1 MVARWWNGPWRVP
14 TIAGALIV
22 ASLLA
27 SAAGAPS
34 AAADALMIA
43 AAALAAWRIVRSAAR
58 ALRAG
63 VVGIDLLV
71 SAAAIGAVLI
81 GDFWEA
87 AAVTFLF
94 TVGHALEAQTLARTR
109 SALTE
114 LVDLTPTTALLYR
127 DGVQEEVPATAVTPG
142 QHVLVK
148 NGARVP
154 VDGEVVSGRGTVDES
169 SITGESI
176 PAEKGPGDEVWAGTV
191 AHGGL
196 LEVRAD
202 GVGNDTT
209 LARIIRR
216 VEDAQDDK
224 ARTAAFIDRFS
235 AWYTPAI
242 IVLALVAGLLTRD
255 VRLALTLLVIGCPGA
270 LVISIPVA
278 IVAGIGRG
286 ARDGVLIKGGEH
298 LEAAARVTAVAL
310 DKTGTLTE
318 GRPELTDVVVLR
330 PGITRAD
337 VLTWA
342 ARAEAGS
349 EHPLARPIVEAA
361 RAEGLAVDGLP
372 DHTEPVAGLGVR
384 AHLDGHEVWVG
395 RPDATTPPVALA
407 AVAELGD
414 AGRTGMVVILDG
426 EVIGVV
432 AVADRLRPGA
442 ADMVLELRAAGVR
455 HVAMLTGDSPAVAR
469 AMAAGLGLD
478 DVRAGLLPEDKLTA
492 VRDLQAAGHVVAMV
506 GDGVNDAPALAVADV
521 GVAIGGTAVAIET
534 ADVALM
540 GTDLRRLPEALSLA
554 RRTVR
559 VMHQNIA
566 IALAT
571 VAALL
576 AGVLVG
582 GVTMSLGMLVHEL
595 SVLVVIG
602 NAMRLLRRRSA
613 ARAGQSPAAIA
624 SRAAEST
631 TEIQRRPASTS
642 PSLRH

>member
-1 MVARWWNGPWRVP
+1 MGARWWNGPWRVP
-14 TIAGALIV
+14 AIAGALIV

-127 DGVQEEVPATAVTPG
+127 DGTQEEVPATAVTPG
-142 QHVLVK
+142 EHVLVK

-202 GVGNDTT
+202 GVGNETT

-270 LVISIPVA
+270 LVISIPAA

-330 PGITRAD
+330 PGLTRAD

-414 AGRTGMVVILDG
+414 AGRTGMVVVLDG

-492 VRDLQAAGHVVAMV
+492 VRNLQAAGHVVAMV
-506 GDGVNDAPALAVADV
+506 GDGVNDAPALAVADI

>member
-14 TIAGALIV
+14 AIAGALIV

-216 VEDAQDDK
+216 VEDAQDDM

-330 PGITRAD
+330 PGLTRAD

-414 AGRTGMVVILDG
+414 AGRTGMVVVLDG

>member
-14 TIAGALIV
+14 AIAGALIV

-330 PGITRAD
+330 PGLTRAD

-540 GTDLRRLPEALSLA
+540 GTDLRRLPEAISLA

-576 AGVLVG
+576 AGVMLG

>member
-1 MVARWWNGPWRVP
+1 
-14 TIAGALIV
+14 
-22 ASLLA
+22 
-27 SAAGAPS
+27 
-34 AAADALMIA
+34 
-43 AAALAAWRIVRSAAR
+43 
-58 ALRAG
+58 
-63 VVGIDLLV
+63 
-71 SAAAIGAVLI
+71 
-81 GDFWEA
+81 
-87 AAVTFLF
+87 
-94 TVGHALEAQTLARTR
+94 
-109 SALTE
+109 
-114 LVDLTPTTALLYR
+114 
-127 DGVQEEVPATAVTPG
+127 
-142 QHVLVK
+142 
-148 NGARVP
+148 
-154 VDGEVVSGRGTVDES
+154 
-169 SITGESI
+169 
-176 PAEKGPGDEVWAGTV
+176 
-191 AHGGL
+191 
-196 LEVRAD
+196 
-202 GVGNDTT
+202 
-209 LARIIRR
+209 
-216 VEDAQDDK
+216 
-224 ARTAAFIDRFS
+224 
-235 AWYTPAI
+235 
-242 IVLALVAGLLTRD
+242 
-255 VRLALTLLVIGCPGA
+255 
-270 LVISIPVA
+270 
-278 IVAGIGRG
+278 
-286 ARDGVLIKGGEH
+286 
-298 LEAAARVTAVAL
+298 
-310 DKTGTLTE
+310 
-318 GRPELTDVVVLR
+318 
-330 PGITRAD
+330 

-414 AGRTGMVVILDG
+414 AGRTGMVVVLDG

-554 RRTVR
+554 RRTVH

>member
-1 MVARWWNGPWRVP
+1 MGARWWNGPWRVP
-14 TIAGALIV
+14 AIAGALIV

-127 DGVQEEVPATAVTPG
+127 DGTQEEVPATAVTPG
-142 QHVLVK
+142 EHVLVK

-202 GVGNDTT
+202 GVGNETT

-270 LVISIPVA
+270 LVISIPAA

-330 PGITRAD
+330 PGLTRAD

-414 AGRTGMVVILDG
+414 AGRTGMVVVLDG

-506 GDGVNDAPALAVADV
+506 GDGVNDAPALAVADI

-602 NAMRLLRRRSA
+602 NAMRLLRRRST

>member
-14 TIAGALIV
+14 AIAGALIV

-127 DGVQEEVPATAVTPG
+127 DGVQEEVPAAAVTPG

-216 VEDAQDDK
+216 VEDAQDDM

-330 PGITRAD
+330 PGLTRAD

-414 AGRTGMVVILDG
+414 AGRTGMVVVLDG

>member
-14 TIAGALIV
+14 AIAGALIV

-216 VEDAQDDK
+216 VEDAQDDM

-330 PGITRAD
+330 PGLTRAD

>member
-14 TIAGALIV
+14 AIAGALIV

-71 SAAAIGAVLI
+71 SVAAIGAVLI

-87 AAVTFLF
+87 AAVAFLF

-330 PGITRAD
+330 PGLTRAD

-372 DHTEPVAGLGVR
+372 DHTEPGAGLGVR

-492 VRDLQAAGHVVAMV
+492 VRNLQAAGHVVAMV

>member
-1 MVARWWNGPWRVP
+1 MGARWWNGPWRVP
-14 TIAGALIV
+14 AIAGALIV

-127 DGVQEEVPATAVTPG
+127 DGTQEEVPATAVTPG
-142 QHVLVK
+142 EHVLVK

-270 LVISIPVA
+270 LVISIPAA

-330 PGITRAD
+330 PGLTRAD

-414 AGRTGMVVILDG
+414 AGRTGMVVVLDG

-492 VRDLQAAGHVVAMV
+492 VRNLQAAGHVVAMV
-506 GDGVNDAPALAVADV
+506 GDGVNDAPALAVADI

-602 NAMRLLRRRSA
+602 NAMRLLRRRST

>member
-14 TIAGALIV
+14 AIAGALIV

-216 VEDAQDDK
+216 VEDAQDDM

-330 PGITRAD
+330 PGLTRAD

-414 AGRTGMVVILDG
+414 AGRTGMVVVLDG

-554 RRTVR
+554 RRTVH

>member
-14 TIAGALIV
+14 AIAGALIV

-330 PGITRAD
+330 PGLTRAD

-414 AGRTGMVVILDG
+414 AGRTGMVVVLDG

-521 GVAIGGTAVAIET
+521 GVAIGGTTVAIET

-554 RRTVR
+554 RRTVH

>member
-1 MVARWWNGPWRVP
+1 MGARWWNGPWRVP
-14 TIAGALIV
+14 AIAGALIV

-127 DGVQEEVPATAVTPG
+127 DGTQEEVPATAVTPG
-142 QHVLVK
+142 EHVLVK

-202 GVGNDTT
+202 GVGNETT

-270 LVISIPVA
+270 LVISIPAA

-330 PGITRAD
+330 PGLTRAD

-602 NAMRLLRRRSA
+602 NAMRLLRRRST

>member
-14 TIAGALIV
+14 AIAGALIV

-127 DGVQEEVPATAVTPG
+127 DGTQEEVPATAVTPG

-270 LVISIPVA
+270 LVISIPAA

-330 PGITRAD
+330 PGLTRAD

-407 AVAELGD
+407 AVTELGD

-492 VRDLQAAGHVVAMV
+492 VRNLQAAGHVVAMV
-506 GDGVNDAPALAVADV
+506 GDGVNDAPALAVADI

-602 NAMRLLRRRSA
+602 NAMRLLRRRST

>member
-1 MVARWWNGPWRVP
+1 MGARWWNGPWRVP
-14 TIAGALIV
+14 AIAGALIV

-127 DGVQEEVPATAVTPG
+127 DGTQEEVPATAVTPG
-142 QHVLVK
+142 EHVLVK

-202 GVGNDTT
+202 GVGNETT

-270 LVISIPVA
+270 LVISIPAA

-330 PGITRAD
+330 PGLTRAD

-492 VRDLQAAGHVVAMV
+492 VRNLQAAGHVVAMV
-506 GDGVNDAPALAVADV
+506 GDGVNDAPALAVADI

-602 NAMRLLRRRSA
+602 NAMRLLRRRST

>member
-14 TIAGALIV
+14 AIAGALIV

-330 PGITRAD
+330 PGLTRAD

-554 RRTVR
+554 RRTVH

>member
-14 TIAGALIV
+14 AIAGALIV

-71 SAAAIGAVLI
+71 SVAAIGAVLI

-127 DGVQEEVPATAVTPG
+127 DGTQEEVPATAVTPG

-176 PAEKGPGDEVWAGTV
+176 PAEKGRGDAVWAGTV

-196 LEVRAD
+196 LVVRAD

-330 PGITRAD
+330 PGLTRAD

-492 VRDLQAAGHVVAMV
+492 VRNLQAAGHVVAMV

-540 GTDLRRLPEALSLA
+540 GTDLRRLPKALSLA

>member
-1 MVARWWNGPWRVP
+1 MGARWWNGPWRVP
-14 TIAGALIV
+14 AIAGALIV

-330 PGITRAD
+330 PGLTRAD

-407 AVAELGD
+407 AVAELGG
-414 AGRTGMVVILDG
+414 AGQTGMVVILDG

>member
-14 TIAGALIV
+14 AIAGALIV

-87 AAVTFLF
+87 AAVAFLF

-109 SALTE
+109 SALSE

-330 PGITRAD
+330 PGLTRAD

-407 AVAELGD
+407 AVAELGG

-492 VRDLQAAGHVVAMV
+492 VRELQTAGHVVAMV
-506 GDGVNDAPALAVADV
+506 GDGVNDAPALAVADI

>member
-1 MVARWWNGPWRVP
+1 MGARWWNGPWRVP
-14 TIAGALIV
+14 AIAGALIV

-71 SAAAIGAVLI
+71 SVAAIGAVLI

-127 DGVQEEVPATAVTPG
+127 DGTQEEVPATAVTPG

-330 PGITRAD
+330 PGLTRAD

>member
-14 TIAGALIV
+14 AIAGALIV

-71 SAAAIGAVLI
+71 SVAAIGAVLI

-127 DGVQEEVPATAVTPG
+127 DGTQEEVPATAVTPG

-330 PGITRAD
+330 PGLTRAD

-407 AVAELGD
+407 AVAELGG

-492 VRDLQAAGHVVAMV
+492 VRNLQAAGHVVAMV

>member
-14 TIAGALIV
+14 AIAGALIV

-216 VEDAQDDK
+216 VEDAQDDM

-330 PGITRAD
+330 PGLTRAD

-407 AVAELGD
+407 AVAELGG

-442 ADMVLELRAAGVR
+442 ADMVLELRAAGIR

-506 GDGVNDAPALAVADV
+506 GDGVNDAPALAVADI

-540 GTDLRRLPEALSLA
+540 GTDLRRLPEAISLA

-576 AGVLVG
+576 AGVMLG

>member
-1 MVARWWNGPWRVP
+1 MPA
-14 TIAGALIV
+14 IAGALIV

-114 LVDLTPTTALLYR
+114 LVALTPTTALLYR

-216 VEDAQDDK
+216 VEDAQDDM

-330 PGITRAD
+330 PGLTRAD

>member
-14 TIAGALIV
+14 AIAGALIV

-330 PGITRAD
+330 PGLTRAD

-414 AGRTGMVVILDG
+414 AGRTGMVVVLDG

-492 VRDLQAAGHVVAMV
+492 VRNLQAAGHVVAMV

>member
-330 PGITRAD
+330 PGLTRAD

-414 AGRTGMVVILDG
+414 AGRTGMVVVLDG

-540 GTDLRRLPEALSLA
+540 GTDLRRLPEAISLA

>member
-1 MVARWWNGPWRVP
+1 MGARWWNGPWRVP
-14 TIAGALIV
+14 AIAGALIV

-330 PGITRAD
+330 PGLTRAD

-407 AVAELGD
+407 AVAELGG

>member
-14 TIAGALIV
+14 AIAGALIV

-330 PGITRAD
+330 PGLTRAD